1 MPVRSGP
8 PHADGRVGDELAGN
22 PGLGTSGRWRY
33 LSGLVRLSNVPPE
46 QTRRTYDAT
55 GYWYGASA
63 SERGVAVL
71 NALRSYRS
79 AESDM
84 RRRTRD
90 SMKMNETDLAALRF
104 LVRAGRKHEPVSAKA
119 LAEHLAITSA
129 STSVL
134 INRLVSS
141 GHVERLP
148 HPTDKRG
155 VLLRAT
161 EGTHTEVTDTLSGM
175 HGRMIAAA
183 QQLSPDETA
192 AVVAFLESMT
202 AAVDVDDHAL
212 AELALA
218 EARAEG
224 EARTEAEAPAEAGA
238 V

>member
-1 MPVRSGP
+1 M
-8 PHADGRVGDELAGN
+8 
-22 PGLGTSGRWRY
+22 
-33 LSGLVRLSNVPPE
+33 PPE
-46 QTRRTYDAT
+46 PTRRNYDAT
-55 GYWYGASA
+55 GYWYGSSA

-71 NALRSYRS
+71 NALRRYRA

-104 LVRAGRKHEPVSAKA
+104 LVRAGRKHEPVSAKV

-134 INRLVSS
+134 INRLVAS

-161 EGTHTEVTDTLSGM
+161 EGTHAEVTDTLSGM
-175 HGRMIAAA
+175 HGRMITAA
-183 QQLSPDETA
+183 QGLSPDETA
-192 AVVAFLESMT
+192 AVVSFLEAMT

-212 AELALA
+212 AEIALA
-218 EARAEG
+218 EARAE
-224 EARTEAEAPAEAGA
+224 AEAEALAELEGRDAAPAGA
-238 V
+238 AAAEPSRDAHAGSEPVSA

>member
-1 MPVRSGP
+1 MVWNSLS
-8 PHADGRVGDELAGN
+8 ALARV
-22 PGLGTSGRWRY
+22 
-33 LSGLVRLSNVPPE
+33 SNMPPE

-55 GYWYGASA
+55 GYWYGSSA

-71 NALRSYRS
+71 NALRRYRA

-84 RRRTRD
+84 RRRTRE

-104 LVRAGRKHEPVSAKA
+104 LVRAGRKHEPVSAKL

-175 HGRMIAAA
+175 HGRMITAA

-192 AVVAFLESMT
+192 AVVSFLESMT

-212 AELALA
+212 AEIALA
-218 EARAEG
+218 EARAE
-224 EARTEAEAPAEAGA
+224 AEAEAENALRVPSDEAA
-238 V
+238 VHA